1 MGLAGLNRT
10 RALQAEQVLSHLQ
23 ESFLSNEIINMVFFY
38 RFGFNKWRDPMRP
51 TQILAKICKEEG
63 LDGPHYSTG
72 RVRID
77 NKVFGATSQVL
88 EESGMFWQ
96 FNNSYRTSLSEV
108 FLSVT
113 LDRYELCFGWVHV
126 LASLPGL
133 FSSWRSCLIDN
144 NHLKAWPSREKRK
157 ANRPR

>member
-1 MGLAGLNRT
+1 LLLIYWLNLDVVCDER
-10 RALQAEQVLSHLQ
+10 V
-23 ESFLSNEIINMVFFY
+23 SNCFFFFY

-88 EESGMFWQ
+88 EESGMSDCPK
-96 FNNSYRTSLSEV
+96 NI
-108 FLSVT
+108 
-113 LDRYELCFGWVHV
+113 H
-126 LASLPGL
+126 P
-133 FSSWRSCLIDN
+133 
-144 NHLKAWPSREKRK
+144 
-157 ANRPR
+157 PRRGFATA

>member
-1 MGLAGLNRT
+1 
-10 RALQAEQVLSHLQ
+10 
-23 ESFLSNEIINMVFFY
+23 MVFFY

-96 FNNSYRTSLSEV
+96 SNNSYRTSLSEV

-113 LDRYELCFGWVHV
+113 LDRYELCFG
-126 LASLPGL
+126 
-133 FSSWRSCLIDN
+133 
-144 NHLKAWPSREKRK
+144 
-157 ANRPR
+157 